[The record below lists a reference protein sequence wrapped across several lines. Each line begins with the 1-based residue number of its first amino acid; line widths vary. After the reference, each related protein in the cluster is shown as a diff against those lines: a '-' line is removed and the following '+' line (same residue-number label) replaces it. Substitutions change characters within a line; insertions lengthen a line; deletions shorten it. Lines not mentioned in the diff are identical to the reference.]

1 MTPVDQELA
10 SNHEHEESL
19 DVSELRMR
27 YKNYPIVETAVSFFL
42 ALISVYQAALNYPF
56 RDLNAQEIKV

>member
-27 YKNYPIVETAVSFFL
+27 YKNYPIVETAVSFF
-42 ALISVYQAALNYPF
+42 AIKKYVYCIS
-56 RDLNAQEIKV
+56 R

>member
-42 ALISVYQAALNYPF
+42 ALISVYQALNYPF